1 MWNFLFLRQISSSAQ
16 SIWLCGVA
24 YFEHI
29 CLSALFIWLSGVAD
43 FPQICFS
50 TLNIWIFDY
59 LAVLISQTDLVIC
72 TKYTIVRSCLFLQ
85 QIWLAAYDYL
95 VLFISNGLS
104 AHGIWLFPVAYHPQI
119 YSSLQVFDNVE
130 LFMLPADLIICIQCL
145 IIWSCLFQADWIIFT
160 NNLIIFSCLSLMDFL
175 ICIEYVII
183 WGCSFPTNWIIWT
196 KILIIWSFLWI
207 ISTKCLIMWSYLGLP
222 TRIWLFRV
230 AFLWHIWQ
238 YA

>member
-1 MWNFLFLRQISSSAQ
+1 MWNFLFLQQISSSAQ

-85 QIWLAAYDYL
+85 QIWLAAPSIWLSGVVYFKQIICTWYMIIPSCLSSTNLFIFASIWQCWAVYVASRFDYL
-95 VLFISNGLS
+95 HSVFDYRELFISSRL
-104 AHGIWLFPVAYHPQI
+104 
-119 YSSLQVFDNVE
+119 D
-130 LFMLPADLIICIQCL
+130 
-145 IIWSCLFQADWIIFT
+145 
-160 NNLIIFSCLSLMDFL
+160 
-175 ICIEYVII
+175 
-183 WGCSFPTNWIIWT
+183 
-196 KILIIWSFLWI
+196 
-207 ISTKCLIMWSYLGLP
+207 YL
-222 TRIWLFRV
+222 
-230 AFLWHIWQ
+230 HK
-238 YA
+238 